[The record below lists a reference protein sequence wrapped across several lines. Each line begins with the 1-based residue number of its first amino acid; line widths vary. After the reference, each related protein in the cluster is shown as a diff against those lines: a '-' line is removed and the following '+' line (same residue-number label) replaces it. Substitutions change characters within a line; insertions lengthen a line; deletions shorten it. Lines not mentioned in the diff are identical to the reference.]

1 MAHGLPGSV
10 GPAASVLFGPFRW
23 VRPMGWM
30 GGRYTTSKPMRW
42 ISWSRWT
49 QSAKVP
55 CAPGMR
61 PWERGKSSYQAPQR
75 ARAVHDPLELAVVAG
90 AVFPLLQTRDEPAEP
105 GVEEQIE
112 ARLLGGGGI
121 VPLEGEAE
129 GRRLLRRRARRDLA
143 HQLPAL
149 QQLAQQI
156 CLPAGEAAL
165 HLLHPGSKDVG
176 PRLDGEDVAR
186 VPLERELPGPAV
198 VIDRAH
204 GRLAPARLLPGP
216 VEDHRVQE
224 VVPLLEDVGR
234 DVGPIAYLALA
245 GIPAVVHRRLNAL
258 DRDGMD
264 PFLFHG
270 MGPHRQRS
278 TR

>member
-61 PWERGKSSYQAPQR
+61 PWERGKSSYQ
-75 ARAVHDPLELAVVAG
+75 
-90 AVFPLLQTRDEPAEP
+90 
-105 GVEEQIE
+105 

-234 DVGPIAYLALA
+234 DVEPIAYLALA